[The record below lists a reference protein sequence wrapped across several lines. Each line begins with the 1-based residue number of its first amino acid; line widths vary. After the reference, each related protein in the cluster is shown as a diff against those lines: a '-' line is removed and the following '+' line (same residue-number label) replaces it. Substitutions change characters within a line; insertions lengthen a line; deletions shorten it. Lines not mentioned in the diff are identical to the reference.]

1 MHPLMVAGNQEC
13 GSKADR
19 IDRRTKGEAHLLAGG
34 QGDGIAA
41 IGDIEGGQDPD
52 DPLLLLL
59 LHLLFGNVM
68 RAFCGGWLLAE
79 VAWEL
84 ELP

>member
-1 MHPLMVAGNQEC
+1 
-13 GSKADR
+13 
-19 IDRRTKGEAHLLAGG
+19 
-34 QGDGIAA
+34 
-41 IGDIEGGQDPD
+41 
-52 DPLLLLL
+52 
-59 LHLLFGNVM
+59 LLFGNVM